1 MILSFS
7 TRQDLSKHPIFRLN
21 AFSIALIHRYLIISV
36 LLYSNFIICVF
47 AFILD
52 ILDIF
57 RLERGIHAQTIS
69 YRGGV
74 MKTFKRV
81 LFSFIFC
88 ILTIMVLLYGAAYV
102 DTLSLD
108 EQRKNITVYDKN
120 GNVMYES
127 NFKKDMKWTSIDDIP
142 EFIQKAF
149 VSVEDKRFYY
159 HAGFDPIRISKALL
173 VDLKHGSIVEGGS
186 TITQQYAKNLFL
198 TNEQTISRKIEELY
212 DSARLEMQYSKSEIL
227 EGYLNTVYFGHG
239 VYGINAASHY
249 FFDKEMKD
257 LTTAQVAMLI
267 GIPNGPSIYSPFLHP
282 DNAIAREK
290 LILNIL
296 YENELISKA
305 EYDKS
310 VKEPLALST
319 KEDIQTS
326 GIEQYYIDAVISQLN
341 SMHINLNQE
350 VAVYTYYDPDAQKA
364 LSNAIKVN
372 TSADNDLEVAGT
384 ITQPFTGNILA
395 IAGGKDYTIS
405 QYDRA
410 MYSSRQIASTIK
422 PLLYYCA
429 LQQGF
434 TPSTQ
439 FLSQE
444 TTFQLGEHDEYKP
457 ANYNNDYPNKK
468 ISMINAI
475 AMSDNIFAVKT
486 HLFLGL
492 DTLDHALKD
501 FGVTQSEPN
510 ASEALGCVNMS
521 VTQLS
526 SIYNT
531 FASEG
536 LYIEPSMISKI
547 TSKENTLYERKIEP
561 KRLLQRDET
570 LILNQMLT
578 ATYDVKNKT
587 YGLPSMYGSNPQ
599 VKVGVKSGTSDW
611 DSWVMGFNPEYTIGI
626 WSGFDDNRDLGKEY
640 YMVSK
645 NIFKQTFDTLY
656 EHKDE
661 VWYQPSD
668 NIVIRKVNP
677 ITGENSSDGSLYWY
691 LKE

>member
-1 MILSFS
+1 
-7 TRQDLSKHPIFRLN
+7 
-21 AFSIALIHRYLIISV
+21 
-36 LLYSNFIICVF
+36 
-47 AFILD
+47 
-52 ILDIF
+52 
-57 RLERGIHAQTIS
+57 
-69 YRGGV
+69 
-74 MKTFKRV
+74 
-81 LFSFIFC
+81 
-88 ILTIMVLLYGAAYV
+88 
-102 DTLSLD
+102 
-108 EQRKNITVYDKN
+108 
-120 GNVMYES
+120 
-127 NFKKDMKWTSIDDIP
+127 
-142 EFIQKAF
+142 
-149 VSVEDKRFYY
+149 
-159 HAGFDPIRISKALL
+159 
-173 VDLKHGSIVEGGS
+173 
-186 TITQQYAKNLFL
+186 
-198 TNEQTISRKIEELY
+198 
-212 DSARLEMQYSKSEIL
+212 
-227 EGYLNTVYFGHG
+227 
-239 VYGINAASHY
+239 
-249 FFDKEMKD
+249 
-257 LTTAQVAMLI
+257 
-267 GIPNGPSIYSPFLHP
+267 
-282 DNAIAREK
+282 
-290 LILNIL
+290 
-296 YENELISKA
+296 
-305 EYDKS
+305 
-310 VKEPLALST
+310 
-319 KEDIQTS
+319 
-326 GIEQYYIDAVISQLN
+326 
-341 SMHINLNQE
+341 
-350 VAVYTYYDPDAQKA
+350 
-364 LSNAIKVN
+364 
-372 TSADNDLEVAGT
+372 
-384 ITQPFTGNILA
+384 
-395 IAGGKDYTIS
+395 
-405 QYDRA
+405 
-410 MYSSRQIASTIK
+410 
-422 PLLYYCA
+422 
-429 LQQGF
+429 
-434 TPSTQ
+434 
-439 FLSQE
+439 
-444 TTFQLGEHDEYKP
+444 
-457 ANYNNDYPNKK
+457 
-468 ISMINAI
+468 MINAI

-547 TSKENTLYERKIEP
+547 TSKEKTLYERKIEP